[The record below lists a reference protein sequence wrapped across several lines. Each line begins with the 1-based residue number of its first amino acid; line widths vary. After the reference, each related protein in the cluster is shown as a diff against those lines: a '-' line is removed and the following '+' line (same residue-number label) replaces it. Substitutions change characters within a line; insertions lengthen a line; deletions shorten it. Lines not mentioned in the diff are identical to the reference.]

1 MAFSISWVISA
12 PAMDRAEIHNRIADL
27 HRTANALPFA
37 AVDDV
42 LDGQERIGFI
52 AHGPSGSES
61 TSIWLQQT
69 GGAWAGHGSTKTL
82 HAGRPQHGGD
92 ENFLVAHLSVIALL
106 DATVQLGFQVTVA
119 DGGGFWQHRDIRRL
133 LQEQERDARYVAGVV
148 EQVAEEI
155 RQQHGMD
162 DDEVPGEQ
170 DLDRW
175 RQNAALDK
183 LLDLV
188 IRMRR

>member
-1 MAFSISWVISA
+1 MALSISWAISA

-27 HRTANALPFA
+27 HRTAKTLPFT

-42 LDGQERIGFI
+42 QDGQERIGFI

-82 HAGRPQHGGD
+82 HAGKPQHGGD
-92 ENFLVAHLSVIALL
+92 ENFLVAHLSVTALL
-106 DATVQLGFQVTVA
+106 DAAARLGFQLAVT

-133 LQEQERDARYVAGVV
+133 LQEQERNAQYVAGVV

-155 RQQHGMD
+155 RQQRGMD
-162 DDEVPGEQ
+162 DDAIGEQ

-175 RQNAALDK
+175 RQNTALDK

-188 IRMRR
+188 IHMRR